1 LQERR
6 LKSDALRL
14 LVSFLFA
21 LFSSIVAI
29 VMIGIAIWQYMHTV
43 RQTQKVEKLAE
54 ELGVFDRKLSTL
66 VEALRDNGIINQEE
80 LARLKKGVKS

>member
-1 LQERR
+1 
-6 LKSDALRL
+6 
-14 LVSFLFA
+14 
-21 LFSSIVAI
+21 
-29 VMIGIAIWQYMHTV
+29 MHTV

-66 VEALRDNGIINQEE
+66 VEALRDKGIINQEE